1 MYIYHAFSHNNP
13 SVVLP
18 LEISNF
24 LCNLD
29 VEAVGGNA
37 AAVLLSLILVSD
49 RLLRLYPDH

>member
-24 LCNLD
+24 LRNLD